1 MIAIIIKSREDP
13 ERLKKLRALHKRI
26 PHNHPTYK
34 RISRDL
40 HLREIGF
47 QGEQSLDYFLQFIPD
62 KYMVLHDLRLKGIQ
76 QTFFQL
82 DTLLISRSFIV
93 IIEVK
98 HYSGHIY
105 FDEGTKQILRKV
117 NEVTEGLPN
126 PLSQVHRHKFQLNQ
140 FLLERN
146 YPLVPIITLAVFSN
160 PSAIIETKGLPN
172 SQKSAIIRSEFLPEK
187 LESLQANF
195 SHMRFSE
202 NQLHSLVSSLKKS
215 HASDQVNLLKEYQL
229 SITDLKMGV
238 ECHNCNQ
245 IKMDRNTKFGY
256 WNCANCSFLSKDAHV
271 NTLDVF
277 SQLLNKPFTN
287 KLVRQI
293 LQISS
298 RHVVYRLL
306 SKRPHPTSAKISLTT
321 SISKK

>member
-1 MIAIIIKSREDP
+1 M
-13 ERLKKLRALHKRI
+13 
-26 PHNHPTYK
+26 
-34 RISRDL
+34 
-40 HLREIGF
+40 
-47 QGEQSLDYFLQFIPD
+47 DYFLQFIPN
-62 KYMVLHDLRLKGIQ
+62 KFMILHDLRLKGIQ
-76 QTFFQL
+76 QTYFQL
-82 DTLLISRSFIV
+82 DTILINKNFIV

-126 PLSQVHRHKFQLNQ
+126 PLSQVHRHKLQLNQ

-146 YPLVPIITLAVFSN
+146 YPLVPIVTLAVFSN

-187 LESLQANF
+187 LENLQANF
-195 SHMRFSE
+195 SQVRFSE

-215 HASDQVNLLKEYQL
+215 HSPEQVNLLKEYQL
-229 SITDLKMGV
+229 SISDLKLGV
-238 ECHNCNQ
+238 ECPNCNQ
-245 IKMDRNTKFGY
+245 IKMDRNTKFGF
-256 WNCANCSFLSKDAHV
+256 WNCANCSFSSKDAHV
-271 NTLDVF
+271 NTLDDF
-277 SQLLNKPFTN
+277 SLLLNNPLTN
-287 KLVRQI
+287 KLARQI
-293 LQISS
+293 LQVSS

-306 SKRPHPTSAKISLTT
+306 SQTPHPASAKISRTT